1 MLFTGFFIL
10 LCTSGLI
17 GIMQYLS
24 KNIPGFWKL
33 FQMFLFCLMAA
44 CFYVY
49 PQFYPGDAFNEQ
61 LHMVMS
67 CSVIAG
73 ALVNA
78 INIMLKNKAAAFI
91 SVFCFFIA
99 GTLLVQF
106 REDPKVFSRQ
116 QEYTSSM
123 SSFSGNINLGPVS
136 AVQK

>member
-1 MLFTGFFIL
+1 LIL
-10 LCTSGLI
+10 
-17 GIMQYLS
+17 
-24 KNIPGFWKL
+24 
-33 FQMFLFCLMAA
+33 
-44 CFYVY
+44 
-49 PQFYPGDAFNEQ
+49 QFYRHDEFISAPLRFNKILKQ
-61 LHMVMS
+61 VQDD
-67 CSVIAG
+67 G
-73 ALVNA
+73 AIFVFF